1 MIKELSPYYYYFT
14 ILQKFH
20 INSELRHQCF
30 YDKKNY
36 LAQWQIDWFAQP
48 SGKTSGSGKY

>member
-20 INSELRHQCF
+20 INSELGHQCF
-30 YDKKNY
+30 YDKNNY

-48 SGKTSGSGKY
+48 SGKTIGSGMY